1 MKFLKGFFSLLPITL
16 LYLIPATAWTSI
28 GKTAQE
34 LEAEKGEASMTRKV
48 NDHIVFLFY
57 KFPKAE
63 EALILLDGKS
73 ALHLQKKPNE
83 EDFTDTEVT
92 SFLELNKGPEK
103 ANWVPLEQ
111 DAVPHAR
118 FYKLQDKSGV
128 LAIWKDRMV
137 MISTPQGIKALNE
150 NQEIFYKFI
159 DQLKGELDVLKQEA
173 AIQARENEKQSY
185 EIQIIEKGIRDPK
198 EAVLYA
204 MERRNEGIKLE
215 FPFYFGT
222 EWHKKSPKDF
232 MEWARALRK
241 DEYDLALQCT
251 FETKENQGTQ
261 EADEYVQKVMARGPK
276 RNQALGVIAF
286 KKASESPEMAAEW
299 ASQFSTDDEA
309 RINILNMIALI
320 WAAKDPER
328 TIDWIV
334 DLSDTLPSELTGD
347 STSISAFFTLT
358 RLFERNP
365 KLAFQ
370 KATELKNPDV
380 RNPEVFR
387 IAGMWAGKNMN
398 ELKKDIA
405 RLDDKEIMKPA
416 VMGLVDGVAKM
427 KDPDF
432 PEIANWLL
440 RLEPFPQTGPAP
452 CGDLFSILIG
462 KWIRSDVDGCVKW
475 AEQTLEK
482 RRATDPQ
489 KTAILGYLESTR
501 NSFK

>member
-1 MKFLKGFFSLLPITL
+1 MKFLKVLFSLLPITFCYL
-16 LYLIPATAWTSI
+16 LPATAWTSI

-48 NDHIVFLFY
+48 NDHIIFLFY
-57 KFPKAE
+57 KFPKTE

-73 ALHLQKKPNE
+73 ALHLQKKPNG
-83 EDFTDTEVT
+83 EDFGDTEVT

-103 ANWVPLEQ
+103 ANWAPLEQ
-111 DAVPHAR
+111 GAVPNAR

-150 NQEIFYKFI
+150 NQEIFYKLI
-159 DQLKGELDVLKQEA
+159 DQLKGEIDILKQEA

-198 EAVLYA
+198 EAVLFSL
-204 MERRNEGIKLE
+204 ERKNEGFNFE
-215 FPFYFGT
+215 FPFYFAS
-222 EWHKKSPKDF
+222 EWHRKNPKEY
-232 MEWARALRK
+232 MEWARSLRK
-241 DEYDLALQCT
+241 EEYDLALQAT
-251 FETKENQGTQ
+251 LDTKQNEGTE
-261 EADEYVQKVMARGPK
+261 EADEYVQEAMARGPK
-276 RNQALGVIAF
+276 RNQALGVIAY
-286 KKASESPEMAAEW
+286 KKASHNPEKAAEW
-299 ASQFSTDDEA
+299 ASQLKLDDEA
-309 RINILNMIALI
+309 RVDALNMVAMI
-320 WAAKDPER
+320 WATAEPEK
-328 TIDWIV
+328 TIEWIV
-334 DLSDTLPSELTGD
+334 DISDTLPSELTGN

-358 RLFERNP
+358 KLFERNP

-398 ELKKDIA
+398 ELKKEIT
-405 RLDDKEIMKPA
+405 RLDDKEKMKPA
-416 VMGLVDGVAKM
+416 VMGLVDGASKM

-440 RLEPFPQTGPAP
+440 RLEPFPQPGPVP
-452 CGDLFSILIG
+452 CGDLFSILIS
-462 KWIRSDVDGCVKW
+462 KWIRSDGDGCMKW

-482 RRATDPQ
+482 QRATDLQ
-489 KTAILGYLESTR
+489 RTAILGYLDSTR